1 MPGEVPFH
9 EDRGFPHR
17 VFAAV
22 GGRLRALLSWIVTVQ
37 SSNEGHFLS

>member
-17 VFAAV
+17 VLAAV
-22 GGRLRALLSWIVTVQ
+22 GDDYVHCSIDSPCSELQ
-37 SSNEGHFLS
+37 